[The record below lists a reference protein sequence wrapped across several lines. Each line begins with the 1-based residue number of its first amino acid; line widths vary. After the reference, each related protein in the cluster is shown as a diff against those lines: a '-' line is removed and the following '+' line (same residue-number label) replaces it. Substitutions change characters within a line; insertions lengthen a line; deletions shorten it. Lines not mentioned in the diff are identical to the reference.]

1 MVGVS
6 DVQQYMDEVRSL
18 YASGHAR
25 EHAYRP
31 PLQRLMG
38 SFIDVE
44 AINDPKQSEHGA
56 PDFIFQRLSNRDI
69 ILGYAE
75 AKDIDVNLDKVEKS
89 DQMHRYA
96 GYQNLY
102 LTDYLEFR
110 FFRDGEKYKTLRIG
124 DVTGARVIGDPDQ
137 YERLYRELEEFISL
151 PPQKITS
158 GGRLAEIMG
167 AKARRIRDDIIS
179 YFKESPSGNGELVKV
194 YNLMRTMLV
203 HDLDHEKF
211 ADMYAQTLVYGLF
224 VARYNDPTPDTFNR
238 EEARA
243 LVPRTNPFLRQF
255 FDHIVGPN
263 FDVRLGRAVDELCE
277 VFRVSDVK
285 DIVHRHFG
293 QNEQRDP
300 IIHFYENFL
309 KAYDPAVRKRMGAFY
324 TPQPVVQ
331 YIVRSIDRVLKE
343 EFGLAKGLI
352 DNSTIVRNHR
362 TFLTDPMTGLPTK
375 KYKDERVEYGRV
387 QILDPAV
394 GTATFLNEVIRFIH
408 NDFAKKGQ
416 LGRWPAYVNNSLV
429 PRLNGFELMMAPY
442 TIAHLK
448 LGMTLAETGIDK
460 LTSRLGVYLTNTLEE
475 GVPYQPDLL
484 SLLGLA
490 EAVTNESVQAGRIKT
505 ERPVMVVLGNP
516 PYAGVS
522 SNETDFANGLITKYK
537 TEPGGKQKLQ
547 ERKHWLNDDYVKFI
561 AFAEGMIARN
571 GSGVVAMITNNGY
584 LDNPT
589 FRGMR
594 WHLAKTFDK
603 IFVLDLHGNSNKK
616 ETAPD
621 GGKDENVFDI
631 MQGVG
636 IIIAVKSETDA
647 NELAAVYHAELYGT
661 RQAKF
666 KSLNAD
672 KPEFTKLTL
681 DTKYLY
687 FVPKSTDGKLEYDAG
702 VSVNQLFMKNVTGIV
717 TMGDGFIIDE
727 DPDVLSQ
734 RVKKLAD
741 GEYGEAELK
750 SEFSLGKNYAE
761 FATGNASKLT
771 FDPGKVVKIGYRPF
785 DIRYTYFDNKV
796 IWRWRESVMR
806 NFIGHANVGLV
817 TTRFQKDN
825 PGAFVSESIIGHKV
839 FNAYDSNSIFPLYLI
854 NPDGTRM
861 SNLSPDQMAIL
872 SKNLT
877 VEYSPEDILDYVY
890 GVLYSPS
897 YREKYAEYLKSDF
910 PRVPAPLADSDFI
923 AVGKFGHE
931 LRDLHLMKASTADD
945 FSTVYPE
952 IGDDIIE
959 SVTFKASKVW
969 INQKQYFGGVSEAAW
984 NLHIGGYQPAQKW
997 LKDRRGRR
1005 LADTDLD
1012 YYQCIIRV
1020 LEETVRIM
1028 ADLEKIDTAW

>member
-1 MVGVS
+1 MVAVG
-6 DVQQYMDEVRSL
+6 DVQEYMDEVRSL

-25 EHAYRP
+25 EHTYRP
-31 PLQRLMG
+31 PLQRLMS
-38 SFIDVE
+38 SFADVE
-44 AINDPKQSEHGA
+44 AINDGKQSEHGA
-56 PDFIFQRLSNRDI
+56 PDFIFQRISNREI

-75 AKDIDVNLDKVEKS
+75 AKDIDANLDKVEKS

-124 DVTGARVIGDPDQ
+124 DVAGGRVIGDPDQ
-137 YERLYRELEEFISL
+137 YERLYRELEAFISL
-151 PPQKITS
+151 PPQRITS

-167 AKARRIRDDIIS
+167 AKTRRIRDDIIS
-179 YFKESPSGNGELVKV
+179 YFEESPSENAELVKV

-238 EEARA
+238 DEARA

-263 FDVRLGRAVDELCE
+263 FDIRLGRAVDELCE
-277 VFRVSDVK
+277 VFRVSDVR

-293 QNEQRDP
+293 QNKQRDP
-300 IIHFYENFL
+300 IIHFYEDFL

-352 DNSTIVRNHR
+352 DNSRIVRNHR
-362 TFLTDPMTGLPTK
+362 TYLTDPMTGLPTK

-416 LGRWPAYVNNSLV
+416 LGRWPTYVNDSLV

-448 LGMTLAETGIDK
+448 LGMTLAETGIDH

-522 SNETDFANGLITKYK
+522 SNETDFANGLIAKYK
-537 TEPGGKQKLQ
+537 TEPGGNQKLQ

-636 IIIAVKSETDA
+636 IMIAIKSENDL
-647 NELAAVYHAELYGT
+647 NELADVYHAELYGT

-672 KPEFTKLTL
+672 EPEFTKLTL
-681 DTKYLY
+681 DKKYLY
-687 FVPKSTDGKLEYDAG
+687 FVPKSTDGKSDYDTG
-702 VSVNQLFMKNVTGIV
+702 VPIDQLFMKNVTGIV

-727 DPDVLSQ
+727 DPDVIGR
-734 RVKKLAD
+734 RVKKLANGGYD
-741 GEYGEAELK
+741 EAELK
-750 SEFSLGKNYAE
+750 SEFNLGKNYAA
-761 FATGNASKLT
+761 FATGNAGDLT

-785 DIRYTYFDNKV
+785 DVRYTYFDNKV

-806 NFIGHANVGLV
+806 NFVGDANVGLV

-825 PGAFVSESIIGHKV
+825 PGAFVSENIIGHKV

-861 SNLSPDQMAIL
+861 SNLSPDQMTIL
-872 SKNLT
+872 AKNLT
-877 VEYSPEDILDYVY
+877 AGYSPEEVLDYVY

-897 YREKYAEYLKSDF
+897 YREKYAEYLKTDF
-910 PRVPAPLADSDFI
+910 PRVPAPLGDSDFI
-923 AVGKFGHE
+923 EVGKLGRE
-931 LRDLHLMKASTADD
+931 LRDLHLMKSSTVDE

-952 IGDDIIE
+952 IGDDTVD
-959 SVTFKASKVW
+959 SVTFKDEKVW
-969 INQKQYFGGVSEAAW
+969 INQKQYFGGVSENAW
-984 NLHIGGYQPAQKW
+984 NFYVGGYQPAQKW
-997 LKDRRGRR
+997 LKDRKGTR
-1005 LADTDLD
+1005 LADADLD
-1012 YYQCIIRV
+1012 HYQRIIRV

-1028 ADLEKIDTAW
+1028 GDLDGIETSW